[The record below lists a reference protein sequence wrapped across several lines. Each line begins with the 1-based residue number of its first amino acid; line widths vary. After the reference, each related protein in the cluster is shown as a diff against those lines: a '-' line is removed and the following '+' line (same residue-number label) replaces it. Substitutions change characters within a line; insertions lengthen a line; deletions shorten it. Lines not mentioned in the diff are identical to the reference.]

1 MRVILTGGGSAGHVN
16 PALAIANIIK
26 LNDPTSEIIFVGTS
40 KGLENDLVPKAGY
53 ELRHVEISGIARS
66 LSPSNIKTAIRVL
79 TSPSKAKKLLKEF
92 KPDIVIGTGG
102 YACWPSL
109 VAASKMGIPTVLH
122 EANATPGVAVKQLC
136 GKMDVVM
143 TNFSETAEKLS
154 GKQRAMH
161 VGMPMRGEFENI
173 SRSDARKKLG
183 ISEDKTV
190 ILSFGGSLGA
200 PMVNRAAL
208 EVMEKFSSVSADVVH
223 FHSSGSREYDNMM
236 AEYAE
241 KNIGDCKNIEL
252 LPYIYDM
259 SLKMAAADIVICR
272 AGAVTLAELART
284 RATAILI
291 PSPNVTDNHQYKNA
305 KVLSDAGA
313 AIIIEEKEF
322 DGNIVSDTVKRLAS
336 DGEKRRAMSESIGK
350 FYDMETGKKMFCE
363 INALVSRYKE
373 KKQ

>member
-26 LNDPTSEIIFVGTS
+26 VNDPTSEIIFVGTS

-66 LSPSNIKTAIRVL
+66 LSLSNIKTAIRVL
-79 TSPSKAKKLLKEF
+79 TSPGKAKKLIKEF
-92 KPDIVIGTGG
+92 SPDIVIGTGG

-109 VAASKMGIPTVLH
+109 TAAAKMGIPTVLH

-136 GKMDVVM
+136 GKMNIVM
-143 TNFSETAEKLS
+143 TNFKETADKLS

-161 VGMPMRGEFENI
+161 VGMPMRGEFESI
-173 SRSDARKKLG
+173 SKSEARRKLG
-183 ISEDKTV
+183 ISDDKLV

-208 EVMEKFSSVSADVVH
+208 EIMQKFSSVKNDVVH

-236 AEYAE
+236 REYGE
-241 KNIGDCKNIEL
+241 KGIGNCENIEL
-252 LPYIYDM
+252 APYIYDM
-259 SLKMAAADIVICR
+259 SFKMAAADIVICR
-272 AGAVTLAELART
+272 AGAMTLAELARM
-284 RATAILI
+284 RATAVLI

-305 KVLSDAGA
+305 KVLADAGA

-336 DGEKRRAMSESIGK
+336 DEAKRKKMAESIGK
-350 FYDMETGKKMFCE
+350 FYDMETSKKIFAE
-363 INALVSRYKE
+363 INSLVCAHKE